1 MRKVVD
7 TDILTSQVC
16 VSRLTA
22 TLLSPMTIAKKE
34 YQLLY
39 SLQLQVVK
47 KQLHSDNQLTVELK
61 LSKDVIAGLVFIV
74 ITSKWTPSF
83 PRKQEIL

>member
-1 MRKVVD
+1 MLTRRHPEGGRSNDGVRTVGD
-7 TDILTSQVC
+7 TDIFTSQVC

-39 SLQLQVVK
+39 SLQLQSRK
-47 KQLHSDNQLTVELK
+47 ETV
-61 LSKDVIAGLVFIV
+61 A
-74 ITSKWTPSF
+74 
-83 PRKQEIL
+83 Q

>member
-1 MRKVVD
+1 MLTRWHAEGGRSNDGVRTVGD
-7 TDILTSQVC
+7 TDILTSHVC

-39 SLQLQVVK
+39 SLQLQSSK
-47 KQLHSDNQLTVELK
+47 ETV
-61 LSKDVIAGLVFIV
+61 
-74 ITSKWTPSF
+74 T
-83 PRKQEIL
+83 Q

>member
-1 MRKVVD
+1 
-7 TDILTSQVC
+7 
-16 VSRLTA
+16 
-22 TLLSPMTIAKKE
+22 MTIAKKE

-74 ITSKWTPSF
+74 IKSKWTSSF

>member
-1 MRKVVD
+1 MVD

-47 KQLHSDNQLTVELK
+47 KQLHSDNQFAVELK
-61 LSKDVIAGLVFIV
+61 LSKDVIAGFVFIV
-74 ITSKWTPSF
+74 IKSKWTSSF
-83 PRKQEIL
+83 QRKQEIL